1 MTDEEINDLAREYAD
16 RITPPTP
23 TDSFP
28 SVTWHSEPKRVKIE
42 ITPID
47 E

>member
-1 MTDEEINDLAREYAD
+1 MTDEGINDLAREYAD
-16 RITPPTP
+16 CITLP
-23 TDSFP
+23 TDSFS
-28 SVTWHSEPKRVKIE
+28 SVTWQSEPKRVKTE

>member
-1 MTDEEINDLAREYAD
+1 MLTDRQITTIAREYAD
-16 RITPPTP
+16 CITLP
-23 TDSFP
+23 TDSFS
-28 SVTWHSEPKRVKIE
+28 SVTWQSEPNRVKIE